1 MIFYQSE
8 ANTSGM
14 GPNFFEMD
22 LDKVIGL
29 AYWGMID
36 YLGESQ
42 GWPEKGWT
50 QGVFDISLE
59 PKPMAYFLKSFF
71 KPEEPL
77 VYIAPFETTQTTQWN
92 GVTMGGR
99 RFTDSWNFTPGSSV
113 KLYTYTNADEVELKV
128 NGKSIGRKS
137 NDTANPKSRNRIL
150 WEDVPY
156 AKGKVEAIAYKDGK
170 EVARHDLSTYSDAK
184 KLEVVPDNPA
194 WKADGTDLQHVK
206 VTATDA
212 KGLTDKSAKD
222 MLTFEVNGPAEIVGV
237 INGDLSSHE
246 LMTGNRRSLHNGTA
260 TVILRSKREPGPVTL
275 TVSAEGL
282 PKKKVSL
289 QTM

>member
-1 MIFYQSE
+1 MS
-8 ANTSGM
+8 
-14 GPNFFEMD
+14 NFFEMD

-71 KPEEPL
+71 KPDEPL
-77 VYIAPFETTQTTQWN
+77 VHIAPFETTETTQWN

-99 RFTDSWNFTPGSSV
+99 RFTDSWNFTPGSDV

-128 NGKSIGRKS
+128 NGKSIGRKP
-137 NDTANPKSRNRIL
+137 NDTANAKSRNRIL
-150 WEDVPY
+150 WENVPY

-170 EVARHDLSTYSDAK
+170 EVARHNLSTHGDAK
-184 KLEVVPDNPA
+184 KLNAVSDNPD

-206 VTATDA
+206 ITAVDG
-212 KGLTDKSAKD
+212 KGLTDKSAANK
-222 MLTFEVNGPAEIVGV
+222 LTFEVAGPAEIVGV
-237 INGDLSSHE
+237 INGNLSSDE
-246 LMTGNRRSLHNGTA
+246 LMTGNTRSLHNGTA
-260 TVILRSKREPGPVTL
+260 TVILRSTREAGPVTL
-275 TVSAEGL
+275 SVSADGL
-282 PKKKVSL
+282 PSRKIALK
-289 QTM
+289 TN